1 MADPQDEHDL
11 ADVVVSYIG
20 LISLATISIY
30 SGSFGSL
37 PVSLYSASY
46 DLTFTLC
53 RRQSDERMLR
63 IRRKMVTVR
72 RSQLPKKYD

>member
-1 MADPQDEHDL
+1 MAETQDEHDL

-37 PVSLYSASY
+37 PVSVYFAS
-46 DLTFTLC
+46 
-53 RRQSDERMLR
+53 
-63 IRRKMVTVR
+63 VR
-72 RSQLPKKYD
+72 VH